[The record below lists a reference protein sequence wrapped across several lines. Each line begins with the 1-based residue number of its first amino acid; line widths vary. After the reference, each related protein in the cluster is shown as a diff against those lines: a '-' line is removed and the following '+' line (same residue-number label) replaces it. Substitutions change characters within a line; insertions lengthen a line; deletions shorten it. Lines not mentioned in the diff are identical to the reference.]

1 MQLNNENE
9 QIDTSNEIDNIIMN
23 MLIPVTNKLLIKT
36 KELKEKKLEFRR
48 ELNDMRHLK
57 QALIQKR
64 KRLIKQKTIN
74 ERNLNGDLSNTKI
87 CEELLINYINYVDK
101 KESEFIKSKEDFY
114 ELKLRKK
121 RLIFNLNLIEI
132 IMEKSKLEKRKKF
145 AKNNSF
151 DGIKKLDISSNSL
164 SKTIKNINKSF
175 SMDKSNNKSLTKT
188 ITTVTPIKTD
198 MNSSQKNY
206 KKKNSY
212 MRNKSNENNKMNSK
226 NKANIS
232 REIESLINNYSSKKK
247 NVKTYNSESFDNFNE
262 GLNQMKEINKETKEM
277 EKELKEMMNSLLID
291 ENE

>member
-132 IMEKSKLEKRKKF
+132 IMEKSKMEKRKKF

-198 MNSSQKNY
+198 MNSSQKNN

-212 MRNKSNENNKMNSK
+212 MRNKSNENNKMNGK

>member
-151 DGIKKLDISSNSL
+151 DDIKKLDISSNSL

-198 MNSSQKNY
+198 MNSSQKNN

-212 MRNKSNENNKMNSK
+212 MRNKSNENNKMNGK